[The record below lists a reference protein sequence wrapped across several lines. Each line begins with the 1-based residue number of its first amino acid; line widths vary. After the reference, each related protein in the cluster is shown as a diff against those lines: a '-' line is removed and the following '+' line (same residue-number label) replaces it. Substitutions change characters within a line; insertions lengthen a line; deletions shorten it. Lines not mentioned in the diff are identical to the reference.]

1 MLLMVVE
8 RPKLVSL
15 GGHGPDVLVVV
26 HLAED
31 DPQLLGK
38 PLHEEEKEEGAV
50 FMAGGTQLRHLMQK
64 LRRLPSTKR
73 IQLV

>member
-1 MLLMVVE
+1 MLLMIVE

-26 HLAED
+26 HLTKD
-31 DPQLLGK
+31 DSQLLGK
-38 PLHEEEKEEGAV
+38 PLHEEKQEEGAV
-50 FMAGGTQLRHLMQK
+50 LMAGGTQLSHLMQQ
-64 LRRLPSTKR
+64 LRRLPPAQR

>member
-8 RPKLVSL
+8 RPELVSL

-26 HLAED
+26 HFAED

-38 PLHEEEKEEGAV
+38 PLHEEKQEEGAV
-50 FMAGGTQLRHLMQK
+50 LMAGGTQLRHL
-64 LRRLPSTKR
+64 
-73 IQLV
+73 V

>member
-26 HLAED
+26 HLAKD
-31 DPQLLGK
+31 NPQLLGK
-38 PLHEEEKEEGAV
+38 PLHEKKQEEGAV
-50 FMAGGTQLRHLMQK
+50 LMASRTQLCHLMQQ
-64 LRRLPSTKR
+64 LRRLPSTQR

>member
-26 HLAED
+26 HFAKD
-31 DPQLLGK
+31 NPQLLGK
-38 PLHEEEKEEGAV
+38 PLHEEEQEERAV
-50 FMAGGTQLRHLMQK
+50 LMAGGTQLRHLVQQ
-64 LRRLPSTKR
+64 LRRLPPT
-73 IQLV
+73 